1 MANDIAIS
9 AAMSAALQNLQNIQ
23 VAALSS
29 LKSAAQSDQS
39 VANLISQSQTLGTTT
54 ATRGTV
60 LNTSA

>member
-9 AAMSAALQNLQNIQ
+9 AAMSAALRNLQNIQ

-29 LKSAAQSDQS
+29 LKSATQSDQS
-39 VANLISQSQTLGTTT
+39 VADLISQSQTLGTTT

>member
-1 MANDIAIS
+1 MANDIVIS
-9 AAMSAALQNLQNIQ
+9 AAMSAALRNLQNIQ
-23 VAALSS
+23 IAALSS

>member
-23 VAALSS
+23 AAALNG
-29 LKSAAQSDQS
+29 LKNAAQSDQS
-39 VANLISQSQTLGTTT
+39 VVNLVSQSQTLGTTT

>member
-9 AAMSAALQNLQNIQ
+9 AAMSAALRNLQNIQ
-23 VAALSS
+23 VAALSA

-39 VANLISQSQTLGTTT
+39 VADLISQSQTLGTTT

>member
-9 AAMSAALQNLQNIQ
+9 AAMSAALRNLQNIQ

-29 LKSAAQSDQS
+29 LKSATQSDQS
-39 VANLISQSQTLGTTT
+39 VADLISQPQTLGTTT